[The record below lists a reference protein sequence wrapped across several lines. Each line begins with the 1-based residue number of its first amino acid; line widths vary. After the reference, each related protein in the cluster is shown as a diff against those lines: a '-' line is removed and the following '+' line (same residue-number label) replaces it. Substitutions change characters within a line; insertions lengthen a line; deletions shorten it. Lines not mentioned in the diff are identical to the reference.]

1 MFLRTQVSPEMKI
14 VGMRHT
20 LSLVNNTTV
29 DLFRSF
35 MQQRN
40 EIQNRANTDL
50 LCVQNYPEGYYR
62 TFNPAISFE
71 KWAAAEVTSFEAVP
85 EGMET
90 AVIPSG
96 LYAVFLFKGTPAGA
110 GPFFQ
115 NIFMN
120 WFPGSDYEL
129 DLRPHFDKLGSKYK
143 NNDPESEEE
152 VWIPIQP
159 KSSQTAP

>member
-1 MFLRTQVSPEMKI
+1 MFLRTETSRVMKI
-14 VGMRHT
+14 IGKRQT
-20 LSLVNNTTV
+20 LSLVNNTTGE
-29 DLFRSF
+29 LFRSF

-50 LCVQNYPEGYYR
+50 LCVQNYPDGYYR
-62 TFNPAISFE
+62 TFNPATPFD
-71 KWAAAEVTSFEAVP
+71 KWAGAEVSSFDHVP

-90 AVIPSG
+90 TVIPSG

-110 GPFFQ
+110 GPFFE

-120 WFPGSDYEL
+120 WFPTSGYEL
-129 DLRPHFDKLGSKYK
+129 DLRPHFDVLGSKYK

-152 VWIPIQP
+152 IWIPV
-159 KSSQTAP
+159 KLRS